1 MSKNASTRDSRF
13 AQLIGLELKA
23 EFARKEI
30 SQGDVADKLG
40 HSRSG
45 YSRWLNA
52 KPSMPLEAFLNTC
65 ELIGADPR
73 AIMDAAYERLTQ
85 EMGRPRDLSPT
96 TPNDEDAALASA
108 TDDSAVPD
116 MSGWSA
122 DEQAA
127 YVAAHLEQFDVA
139 AKHGDI
145 EHEQE
150 VYEDLP

>member
-52 KPSMPLEAFLNTC
+52 KPSIPLEAFLNTC

-73 AIMDAAYERLTQ
+73 AIMDAAYERLTK
-85 EMGRPRDLSPT
+85 EMGHPRDLST
-96 TPNDEDAALASA
+96 SSDDTAVALAGVSDNDGA
-108 TDDSAVPD
+108 PD
-116 MSGWSA
+116 MSAWSA
-122 DEQAA
+122 HDQAA
-127 YVAAHLEQFDVA
+127 YIAKHPDLFDLA
-139 AKHGDI
+139 AKRGDT
-145 EHEQE
+145 EAEQE

>member
-73 AIMDAAYERLTQ
+73 AIMDAAYERLTK
-85 EMGRPRDLSPT
+85 EMGQPEDLSSAAVDDA
-96 TPNDEDAALASA
+96 NAALADTRA
-108 TDDSAVPD
+108 ADDVPD

-145 EHEQE
+145 EHEQIA
-150 VYEDLP
+150 YEDLP